1 MATETTAPNTFVEQY
16 GALKPQL
23 PGSGLDWLSG
33 LREAGI
39 ERFRA
44 LGLPTPKVEEW
55 KYTNLR
61 PLERAALKPDAAPDA
76 RVSLDRAPT
85 FLGEAAGHRLVFVNG
100 RLSEPLSDTGSLPEG
115 VTLAGLAATVESRPE
130 VVQPHLGRTADGARQ
145 PLLALNTAFF
155 ADGAVLHVP
164 AGTRVEA
171 PIELVFVGTGE
182 AEATPAFHPRLLI
195 VLEDGARA
203 TVVEHHTGLGG
214 GQYLANGATEVR
226 VGNHAALRHYKL
238 QDESDK
244 AFHVS
249 TLHGRLAE
257 GAFYDGFG
265 LTTGARLS
273 RNELHIRLEG
283 AHAEARLNGSYL
295 MRGKQHVD
303 NTTLVEHVAPDT
315 TCREVYKGALEDK
328 ARAVFQGKLLVHREA
343 QRTDGHQLSQ
353 ALLLSDTAESDSKP
367 ELEIYAD
374 DVVCSHGA
382 TTGQI
387 DEESLFYLR
396 SRGLSE
402 RRARILMLQAFAQ
415 EVIDEIQLDSLK
427 EHVAERVRTRF
438 SSYFA

>member
-1 MATETTAPNTFVEQY
+1 MATETTAPDTFVEHY
-16 GALKPQL
+16 DALKPQL
-23 PGSGLDWLSG
+23 PGAGLDWLSG

-61 PLERAALKPDAAPDA
+61 PLERAALKPAAALQTP
-76 RVSLDRAPT
+76 VSLDRAPS

-100 RLSEPLSDTGSLPEG
+100 RLNDALSDTGSLPEG
-115 VTLAGLAATVESRPE
+115 VTLAGLAAAVEKQPD
-130 VVQPHLGRTADGARQ
+130 VVRPHLGQVADGARQ

-164 AGTRVEA
+164 AGVSIDQ

-203 TVVEHHTGLGG
+203 TLVEHHVGLGDG
-214 GQYLANGATEVR
+214 PYLSNGATEVR
-226 VGNHAALRHYKL
+226 VGDGAHLRHYKL
-238 QDESDK
+238 QAESDT

-249 TLHGRLAE
+249 TLHGRLGE

-265 LTTGARLS
+265 LATGARLS

-283 AHAEARLNGSYL
+283 PHAEARLNGSYL

-328 ARAVFQGKLLVHREA
+328 ARSVFQGKLLVHRDA

-374 DVVCSHGA
+374 DVKCSHGSTA
-382 TTGQI
+382 GSL
-387 DEESLFYLR
+387 DKEALFYLR
-396 SRGLSE
+396 SRGLPY
-402 RRARILMLQAFAQ
+402 RAAQ
-415 EVIDEIQLDSLK
+415 RLLVESFVGEVIEEIGATGLTDRFMQRVGGWLG
-427 EHVAERVRTRF
+427 AE
-438 SSYFA
+438 